1 MSKIKSLLNISE
13 EQVEEVNKQI
23 KMHGREIAME
33 MEL

>member
-1 MSKIKSLLNISE
+1 MSKIKSLLDIAK

-23 KMHGREIAME
+23 ELHGREIAME